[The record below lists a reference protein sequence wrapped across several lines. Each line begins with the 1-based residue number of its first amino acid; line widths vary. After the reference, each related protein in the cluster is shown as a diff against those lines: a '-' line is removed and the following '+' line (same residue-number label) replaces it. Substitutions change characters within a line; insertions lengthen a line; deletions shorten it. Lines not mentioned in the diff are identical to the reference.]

1 MREAFPN
8 PLLHNPQMQSFLRLL
23 RILASVRF
31 CPPFVSIACLSWVP
45 RAHRNILQ
53 RGNLEELTRQ
63 KIKDELVASHGFSE
77 ETLVDYKDYFK
88 RVIDEEI
95 NS

>member
-1 MREAFPN
+1 M
-8 PLLHNPQMQSFLRLL
+8 
-23 RILASVRF
+23 
-31 CPPFVSIACLSWVP
+31 SIACLSWVP

>member
-1 MREAFPN
+1 
-8 PLLHNPQMQSFLRLL
+8 
-23 RILASVRF
+23 
-31 CPPFVSIACLSWVP
+31 
-45 RAHRNILQ
+45 
-53 RGNLEELTRQ
+53 LEELTRQ